1 MFGEFAWLNFP
12 NEIDNSSA
20 IEKIKKSNGRIIKVA
35 FTKRSDGSER
45 VMLCRTDVTKYTSGK
60 GLSYNP
66 DDYNIIV
73 VFDMIKRC
81 YRMLPMENLKALWI
95 DKKKYKVAKIYR

>member
-1 MFGEFAWLNFP
+1 LFGEFAWLNFP